1 MTRAQLK
8 TKLKGITGTEF
19 EQFIFDQNKYLA
31 NTAHEER
38 NYPLV
43 VWCFNNA
50 RFTKD
55 SRPSTIQKVKT
66 FIVTV
71 FAVIQYDPA
80 IETEDERLAKWDLLE
95 GYFDTYINLVNADE
109 SISVMNLSTLKGQ
122 DIPEGGISQNKE
134 IGIMYE
140 GIELRLYCDD

>member
-1 MTRAQLK
+1 
-8 TKLKGITGTEF
+8 
-19 EQFIFDQNKYLA
+19 
-31 NTAHEER
+31 
-38 NYPLV
+38 
-43 VWCFNNA
+43 
-50 RFTKD
+50 
-55 SRPSTIQKVKT
+55 VKT